1 MNPVKCLPQTV
12 SDQELGEV
20 FFYKMRIYA
29 ARCNVIHVAYSAD
42 VGKLGFTYGN
52 CLIAGVGRSNRKFQM
67 PFVSFKPELE
77 ACCRVMLCLT

>member
-42 VGKLGFTYGN
+42 VGKLGF
-52 CLIAGVGRSNRKFQM
+52 I
-67 PFVSFKPELE
+67 
-77 ACCRVMLCLT
+77 